1 MYIWVIL
8 HELSSYICMCTCMCV
23 STHTTIK
30 GHEFDKGW
38 ESRGDMG
45 GVGGEG
51 SRGRND
57 VNAVLI
63 Y

>member
-1 MYIWVIL
+1 
-8 HELSSYICMCTCMCV
+8 MCTCMCV